1 MGHTYTEKKKICVY
15 QNSNLTGQPVS
26 HLAILLSSYHKI
38 QKKVYLST
46 SEDHFTLDKKR
57 LLKKRLLFPTMNVV
71 VMPDTSNYFI
81 IIRQQKN

>member
-1 MGHTYTEKKKICVY
+1 MGHTYTEKKNNNNCVY

-26 HLAILLSSYHKI
+26 HLAILLSSYHEI

-57 LLKKRLLFPTMNVV
+57 LLKKRLIFPAMNAV
-71 VMPDTSNYFI
+71 VMPDTLAATLSL
-81 IIRQQKN
+81 